1 MLTALAI
8 ALATV
13 TYATAASLPYM
24 IAHVIS
30 TPDSARRVVTTNQ
43 SGFLYSLPAA
53 DKRIIEK
60 IPHVVAVSAI
70 TFFGGVYRSPSDQLG
85 IGVDA
90 EATDRIWPDWGI
102 THPMAERFA
111 AERTAC
117 LVPAPMLRKYGWQVG
132 QTIIIKGTTYPID
145 LTLHIIDRLDSAP
158 ADSLLFRR
166 DYLDEASHA
175 GGRVNAFYVMTDA
188 EQNLP
193 ALIGAIDETFANSGA
208 ITRSASEADW
218 VSSLIN
224 LKTLLLAL
232 DGVAMVAIVAIWLV
246 AANSMMMEIRERK
259 RELALMQ
266 ALGFQPSTVAALVV
280 SESTAIG
287 LAGGILGCTIV
298 LVFAKLVPA
307 SLIALGPVDLFDIV
321 SVPVLLRGI
330 AAGAIIGAIAGA
342 ICLPGLLRRT
352 PTEAL
357 RAIV

>member
-145 LTLHIIDRLDSAP
+145 LTLHIIDRLDSARPEGQRTRNPRAVLYMVCP
-158 ADSLLFRR
+158 A
-166 DYLDEASHA
+166 
-175 GGRVNAFYVMTDA
+175 
-188 EQNLP
+188 
-193 ALIGAIDETFANSGA
+193 
-208 ITRSASEADW
+208 
-218 VSSLIN
+218 
-224 LKTLLLAL
+224 
-232 DGVAMVAIVAIWLV
+232 
-246 AANSMMMEIRERK
+246 
-259 RELALMQ
+259 
-266 ALGFQPSTVAALVV
+266 
-280 SESTAIG
+280 
-287 LAGGILGCTIV
+287 
-298 LVFAKLVPA
+298 
-307 SLIALGPVDLFDIV
+307 
-321 SVPVLLRGI
+321 
-330 AAGAIIGAIAGA
+330 
-342 ICLPGLLRRT
+342 
-352 PTEAL
+352 
-357 RAIV
+357 